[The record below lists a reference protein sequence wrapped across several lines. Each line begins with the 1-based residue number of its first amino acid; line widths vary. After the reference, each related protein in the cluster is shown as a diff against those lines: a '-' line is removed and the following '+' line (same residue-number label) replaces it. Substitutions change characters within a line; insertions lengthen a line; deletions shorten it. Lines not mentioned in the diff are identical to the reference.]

1 MADLGLNSLWSDL
14 SNGASNVQT
23 DLMGPEYSYAD
34 KIPQPG
40 QLGVGSSPTF
50 SQLGTNTS
58 AVGTYVGTM
67 ISGGPPGNQF
77 FVNTGGTCTAPDGS
91 LQARHNYINN
101 VASGLIPG
109 VVADIGGLNPMY
121 LLNSLTTDSSP
132 SCVCYQ
138 CPVSSGGGFK
148 FLTPSLSPDF
158 DPNVCRVVDSANCP
172 RVVTTERFT
181 DSGTVFSFIIASVAV
196 GAIFLLRK

>member
-14 SNGASNVQT
+14 SNGASNVST
-23 DLMGPEYSYAD
+23 DLMGPAYSYAD

-132 SCVCYQ
+132 SCACYQ

-158 DPNVCRVVDSANCP
+158 NPNVCRVVDSANCP